1 MKHAAAILLCS
12 ACAVSFSHAQD
23 EAISI
28 SGNHFFR
35 VLDLNNDGRLD
46 PYEALDALSRFED
59 ETGEEL
65 TAGNL
70 TRALAELKQ
79 QEIDDVSEMFA
90 DMRDGHD
97 DQDGQLP

>member
-1 MKHAAAILLCS
+1 MKHAAAILLCT

-28 SGNHFFR
+28 SGN
-35 VLDLNNDGRLD
+35 
-46 PYEALDALSRFED
+46 
-59 ETGEEL
+59 
-65 TAGNL
+65 L

-79 QEIDDVSEMFA
+79 QEIDAVSEMFA